1 MAEESQK
8 LELRAAEQR
17 HHLKGSVHDFREAIQ
32 HKLDV
37 RANAR
42 QHLGAASGIAF
53 LVTTAV
59 GYSLADMIYRMRNHR
74 SDRSSGRWYASRKNG
89 F

>member
-1 MAEESQK
+1 MAEESRK

-17 HHLKGSVHDFREAIQ
+17 HHLQGSVHHLREAIQ

-59 GYSLADMIYRMRNHR
+59 GYSLADMIYRMRSR
-74 SDRSSGRWYASRKNG
+74 RFDRRDLRWYASR
-89 F
+89 